1 MTGPPKGRGGGGRGG
16 EGLRGIL
23 NALEYYPPVSS
34 LNQP

>member
-16 EGLRGIL
+16 GLRGIL